1 MYTRLILLLPGP
13 VNYAQ
18 LNLSLTKNDYIIA
31 VDGGIEH
38 VKALDVTPS
47 LWVGD
52 FDSCQSED
60 QAIYQHLN
68 QETHPTDK
76 DYLDTELALSKAESL
91 NITECILIG
100 GIGGLIDHQMG
111 LFMLP
116 CAHPFLSFIHTDGH
130 TKLYSLNHA
139 CTLAIAQEHYQ
150 RLSIVPITTLQSVTT
165 SGVKWPLTN
174 ATLPAGFGRSLS
186 NQITDSVI
194 NYTQNDGIGWI
205 ILS

>member
-18 LNLSLTKNDYIIA
+18 LNLSLNENDYIIA

-38 VKALDVTPS
+38 VKALDVTPN

-68 QETHPTDK
+68 KETHPTDK

-91 NITECILIG
+91 NITECVLIG
-100 GIGGLIDHQMG
+100 GIGGLLDHQMG

-139 CTLAIAQEHYQ
+139 CMLAIAQEHYQ

-186 NQITDSVI
+186 NQITDSVV

>member
-1 MYTRLILLLPGP
+1 MYARLILLLPGP
-13 VNYAQ
+13 VHYSQ
-18 LNLSLTKNDYIIA
+18 LNLSLNQNDYIIA

-38 VKALDVTPS
+38 VKGLNVTPN

-52 FDSCQSED
+52 FDSCKHDDHQR
-60 QAIYQHLN
+60 YLHLN
-68 QETHPTDK
+68 KETHPTDK
-76 DYLDTELALSKAESL
+76 DYLDTELALSKAESM

-116 CAHPFLSFIHTDGH
+116 CAHPSLKFIHTDGK

-139 CTLAIAQEHYQ
+139 CALAITQEHYH

-165 SGVKWPLTN
+165 RGVKWPLTD

-186 NQITDSVI
+186 NQITESTLH
-194 NYTQNDGIGWI
+194 YTQKDGIGWI